1 MRKCVFIIPY
11 YGKFG
16 NYFQLFLN
24 SCATNADYDWLI
36 FTDDCTEYEYPAN
49 VHVRYE
55 SFKDMQERVRHKF
68 DFPVV
73 LNAPYKLCDLKPMYG
88 YLFSEYLQDYEHW
101 GYCDCDMVFGRLN
114 RFITNTMLENYDK
127 LFVLGHCSILKNNN
141 ENNTRFML
149 PLNGRE
155 LYKEVL
161 QSERIFTFDESYLP
175 TNVNMIYK
183 EHGFSVFTEDYS
195 TNPRARA
202 SVFQITR
209 FNDDLTTY
217 CTEKAARAVYVWRDG
232 VLTRYTRNFGNFVA
246 SELMYM
252 HFQRRDMAVRL
263 PDQTESARVFK
274 ILPGAFE
281 PLEVDRV
288 TEDNFAHIQWKRP
301 GDIAR
306 HRWNIFKGDVMFW
319 RKRVLSK
326 LSGSR

>member
-1 MRKCVFIIPY
+1 MRKCAFIIPY

-101 GYCDCDMVFGRLN
+101 GY
-114 RFITNTMLENYDK
+114 MLENYDK

-161 QSERIFTFDESYLP
+161 QSDRIFTFDESYLP

-195 TNPRARA
+195 ANPRARE
-202 SVFQITR
+202 SVFQISR

-217 CTEKAARAVYVWRDG
+217 CTEKAAKAVYVWRKG
-232 VLTRYTRNFGNFVA
+232 VLTRYTRNLGNFVS

-252 HFQRRDMAVRL
+252 HFQRRDMVVRL
-263 PDQTESARVFK
+263 PDQAGSATVFK

-281 PLEVDRV
+281 PLEVDEV
-288 TEDNFAHIQWKRP
+288 TEDNFTDIRWKRP
-301 GDIAR
+301 RDIAR
-306 HRWNIFKGDVMFW
+306 HRWNIFKGDVTFW
-319 RKRVLSK
+319 SKRVLYK
-326 LSGSR
+326 VFGKR